1 MSAGLSP
8 GDGGQRSGV
17 TLLRRWPPAV
27 WVMTFVGSLL
37 ILMGLGPWSPAA
49 LIAGL
54 VLVISAFVIAMITA
68 STNWG
73 GAKRSKEVAWAIGF
87 LAGFYV
93 VSAAVAL
100 AAGPKY
106 AVAALLAS
114 AIPLTALALIVA
126 TVGAKT
132 RQEGDQRV
140 DTTAG
145 AHDDPFPGI
154 GLDDETPLGDTP
166 EHSDALEG
174 RPTLP
179 PPSERSGSR

>member
-1 MSAGLSP
+1 
-8 GDGGQRSGV
+8 V

-49 LIAGL
+49 LISGL
-54 VLVISAFVIAMITA
+54 VLVISAFALAMITA
-68 STNWG
+68 STNWS

-93 VSAAVAL
+93 VAAAVAL
-100 AAGPKY
+100 AAGPEY
-106 AVAALLAS
+106 AAAAILAS
-114 AIPLTALALIVA
+114 AIPLTALALVVA
-126 TVGAKT
+126 TIGAKT
-132 RQEGDQRV
+132 RQAGDRRV
-140 DTTAG
+140 DTAAA

-166 EHSDALEG
+166 EHSDAQEG

-179 PPSERSGSR
+179 PPSERFAPASEHSGSPSERSGSR